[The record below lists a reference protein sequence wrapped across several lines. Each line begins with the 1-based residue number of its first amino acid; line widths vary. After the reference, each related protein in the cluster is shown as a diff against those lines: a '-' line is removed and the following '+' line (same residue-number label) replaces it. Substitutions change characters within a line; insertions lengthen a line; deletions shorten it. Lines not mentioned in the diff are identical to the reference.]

1 MLDRA
6 YHEVPPDIHSS
17 FPSIL
22 SLSMSVS
29 IYLAFVELWVWVEFL
44 NFPLQTQRLVA
55 AVFLKLQNSETGGRS
70 SGKPSERELKKKAS
84 KEGGEGGEIILFR

>member
-1 MLDRA
+1 M
-6 YHEVPPDIHSS
+6 
-17 FPSIL
+17 
-22 SLSMSVS
+22 
-29 IYLAFVELWVWVEFL
+29 EFL
-44 NFPLQTQRLVA
+44 NFPLQTQRLVDWLA